1 MDCTVEIQPSGPA
14 GLLLRD
20 PSGIRI
26 LPLNP
31 GAAPRLIFGP
41 TDDCSLGIDPTGAT
55 AGLLIEEDFGVRVTN
70 PNGGASRV
78 ILGSGFGNN
87 PDNLCIIAVDPNGPS
102 GIQLRDPSGVRLLS
116 PPGSAP
122 RLIFGP
128 TDDCSLGIDPTRQG
142 LRVAENYGLRL
153 FGNSGTGD
161 RLIFGPTDDCT
172 IGIDPNRQGLRV
184 AENYGL
190 RLFGNSGT
198 GDRLIFGPTDDCSIG
213 IDPTLQG
220 LRVAENVGL
229 RLHGNGGTGCRLIF
243 GPTMDCTVEIQ
254 PGGPSGLLLRDPS
267 GIRILSPDPASAP
280 RLIFGPTDDCRLAID
295 PTGVLRGLIAY
306 EPNGVRLIDE
316 LNSEPKLIFGPTD
329 NCTIGIVDDPATGTA
344 RMTFSDVNDFLFTN
358 DVEVVGMLTETSTR
372 RLKDNIKPL
381 ENALGLIQQLQGVR
395 YDWKPEMGGK
405 PDIGFIAEEVG
416 KVFPEIV
423 AWEEDGINARGLNYG
438 RLVAI
443 AVEGI
448 KAQQTEIETLRSEK
462 ADMEARLTRLEALI
476 LNNTQPE

>member
-128 TDDCSLGIDPTRQG
+128 TDDCSLGIDPT
-142 LRVAENYGLRL
+142 
-153 FGNSGTGD
+153 
-161 RLIFGPTDDCT
+161 
-172 IGIDPNRQGLRV
+172 RQGLRV